1 MEKNLLSTKLYEGDT
16 FHKHWTQLDTERCQL
31 SFYASW
37 MHLVFTDQMKCVTIM
52 QLVAA
57 GEDNEKDKHNLET
70 VTSVPK
76 TVLLLNQLHHYVMCT
91 ALEDVR
97 NRTF

>member
-1 MEKNLLSTKLYEGDT
+1 
-16 FHKHWTQLDTERCQL
+16 
-31 SFYASW
+31 
-37 MHLVFTDQMKCVTIM
+37 MHLVFPDQMNWVTIM

-70 VTSVPK
+70 VTSVPN
-76 TVLLLNQLHHYVMCT
+76 TVLLMNPLHHSVMCT
-91 ALEDVR
+91 AMEEVR

>member
-1 MEKNLLSTKLYEGDT
+1 M
-16 FHKHWTQLDTERCQL
+16 
-31 SFYASW
+31 SW
-37 MHLVFTDQMKCVTIM
+37 MHLVFPDQMNWVTIM

-70 VTSVPK
+70 VTSVPN
-76 TVLLLNQLHHYVMCT
+76 TVLLMNPLHHSVMCT
-91 ALEDVR
+91 AMEEVR